1 MVWRSLSDIA
11 FSDIKQLF
19 AWLQGA
25 TWRKRFRVRLKI
37 IALLQNCKMK
47 QKKNVVVL
55 KFKKKF
61 FLRKLTE
68 MSNLILCFSE
78 VPKIFI
84 CFRVRQVAF
93 LSEDWTKVVRL
104 KKYPLYSFR
113 FSSISPCLYKCVKG
127 KHIENKPEQTCL
139 SFSTTSPR

>member
-1 MVWRSLSDIA
+1 MKVPVRYRLQWHKTTVSLVAGSNLEKTIQ
-11 FSDIKQLF
+11 S
-19 AWLQGA
+19 W
-25 TWRKRFRVRLKI
+25 LKI

-47 QKKNVVVL
+47 QKKIVVVL